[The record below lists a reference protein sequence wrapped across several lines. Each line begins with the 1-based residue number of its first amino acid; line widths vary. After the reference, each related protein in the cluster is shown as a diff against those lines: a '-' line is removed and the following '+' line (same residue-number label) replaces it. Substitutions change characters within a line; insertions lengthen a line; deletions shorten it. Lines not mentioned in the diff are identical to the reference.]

1 MQDDNDAENIATAQQ
16 TEDEDMDNTNSAQKP
31 LTETR
36 KRKMQPVH
44 QVIYFNVHNGTRRT
58 PLHLMNAQSIHEIKY
73 QIKSNNFYLTSERVK
88 TIKHKP

>member
-36 KRKMQPVH
+36 
-44 QVIYFNVHNGTRRT
+44 
-58 PLHLMNAQSIHEIKY
+58 
-73 QIKSNNFYLTSERVK
+73 NF
-88 TIKHKP
+88 